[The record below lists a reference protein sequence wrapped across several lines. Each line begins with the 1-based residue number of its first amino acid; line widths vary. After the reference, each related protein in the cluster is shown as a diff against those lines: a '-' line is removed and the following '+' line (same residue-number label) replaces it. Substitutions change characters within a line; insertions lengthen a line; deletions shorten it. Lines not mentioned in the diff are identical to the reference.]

1 MKCSNGFR
9 LLIRRPFI
17 IGPAS
22 NTSLGLVTGYF
33 ALPNGKTGLNV
44 KIVPSGFMEFQEPEK
59 QFLPLI

>member
-1 MKCSNGFR
+1 
-9 LLIRRPFI
+9 
-17 IGPAS
+17 
-22 NTSLGLVTGYF
+22 VTGYF